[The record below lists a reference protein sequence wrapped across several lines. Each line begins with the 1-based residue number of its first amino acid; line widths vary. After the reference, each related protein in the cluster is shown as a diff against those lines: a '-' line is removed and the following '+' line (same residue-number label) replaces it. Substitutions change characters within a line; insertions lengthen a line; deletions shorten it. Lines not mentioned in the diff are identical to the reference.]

1 MAEDLIDYELDGDAP
16 DDIEPIQGE
25 PELYEHF
32 RTVVDKGQA
41 PVRIDKY
48 LFERIVNASRNRIQ
62 MAADNGFVMVNGK
75 PVKSSYKVKP
85 LDVLTVMMDRPR
97 YENDIIP
104 EDIPLNIVY
113 EDDDLMVINK
123 PAGLVVHPGC
133 GNYHGTLVNAIAWH
147 LRDVP
152 TYNPNDPQVG
162 LVHRIDKDTS
172 GLLVVAKTPDAKTS
186 LGLQFYNKTTKR
198 EYNALVWGIVEQDEG
213 TITGNIGRNPRDRMQ
228 MAVMSDPEQGK
239 HAVTHYQVLE
249 RLGYVTLVKCV
260 LETGRTHQ
268 IRVHMKHI
276 GHTLFN
282 DERYGGHEILMD
294 MNFSLSTDGVE
305 GLTLLKQ
312 VKLFLPEV
320 PVILMTAWGS
330 IELAVQG
337 MQAGAFDFITKPW
350 QNILLMQRIE
360 TALKLTEKK
369 EEEATVEE
377 NGFDRSGIIGKS
389 KALTE
394 ILKTVQRIAP
404 TTAPVLIMGESG
416 TGKELIAEAI
426 HRNSQRCRKPFVK
439 VNLGGISQ
447 SLFESEM
454 FGHKKGAFTDAATD
468 RIGRFEMADKGT
480 IFLDELGE
488 LDLSCQV
495 KMLRVLQEQTFEVL
509 GDSRPRKVD
518 VRVVCATNANLAAR
532 VQEKTFREDLF
543 YRVNLITIHLPAL
556 LHLCG
561 GRLLQ
566 SHIPDVYCPDMHTL
580 NTLSP
585 SV

>member
-1 MAEDLIDYELDGDAP
+1 MILI
-16 DDIEPIQGE
+16 I
-25 PELYEHF
+25 
-32 RTVVDKGQA
+32 
-41 PVRIDKY
+41 
-48 LFERIVNASRNRIQ
+48 
-62 MAADNGFVMVNGK
+62 
-75 PVKSSYKVKP
+75 
-85 LDVLTVMMDRPR
+85 
-97 YENDIIP
+97 
-104 EDIPLNIVY
+104 
-113 EDDDLMVINK
+113 DDDS
-123 PAGLVVHPGC
+123 
-133 GNYHGTLVNAIAWH
+133 AI
-147 LRDVP
+147 R
-152 TYNPNDPQVG
+152 
-162 LVHRIDKDTS
+162 
-172 GLLVVAKTPDAKTS
+172 TS
-186 LGLQFYNKTTKR
+186 LSL
-198 EYNALVWGIVEQDEG
+198 LL
-213 TITGNIGRNPRDRMQ
+213 
-228 MAVMSDPEQGK
+228 K
-239 HAVTHYQVLE
+239 HAGYEVKAVSMPKEAMEVVRNHTP
-249 RLGYVTLVKCV
+249 RL
-260 LETGRTHQ
+260 
-268 IRVHMKHI
+268 
-276 GHTLFN
+276 
-282 DERYGGHEILMD
+282 ILMD

-377 NGFDRSGIIGKS
+377 NGFDRTGIIGKS

-556 LHLCG
+556 RERREDIPLLVRHFATQLCSRNELTPVSISDG
-561 GRLLQ
+561 AMDYLESLPYPGNIRELKNLVERTLLMSNKSMLDVSDFKAQYHPMETSVNAAAQ
-566 SHIPDVYCPDMHTL
+566 SLQGYTL
-580 NTLSP
+580 EEMEKQAILQALEQYGHNLSQVAQALGITRQ
-585 SV
+585 SLYRRMEKFNLQ